1 MDQRDVEVR
10 IWRLKRRVE
19 REKGAREEAES
30 IADSKIAELHYE
42 NSLLNAKVNSRDE
55 ELRKFA
61 LQHVVHEA
69 AINGRT
75 LSGIRNIL
83 GS

>member
-1 MDQRDVEVR
+1 TIGMLRSVYGGFNGESSE
-10 IWRLKRRVE
+10 K
-19 REKGAREEAES
+19 KGAREEAES
-30 IADSKIAELHYE
+30 IADSKIAELYYE
-42 NSLLNAKVNSRDE
+42 NSLLNAKVNSRAE

-61 LQHVVHEA
+61 LQHVVNEA